1 MSVLTEHKLST
12 ELDNPASLLP
22 KSRKRNA
29 TRSAVLVNVLQHI
42 VVVTAFLAI
51 WQYASGRFIDP
62 LLVTDPISVGR
73 QLLEW
78 IDSGLLLFHLSFTLQ
93 ALAFGFVAGTLAAF
107 LLAVVFTELPR
118 LGRFTETYIIAF
130 NAIPNIALV
139 PIFIVWFGFGI
150 ETKIL
155 MAYLTASFIVFIAAF
170 QGLRNTEARY
180 LELARIFEANK
191 LQTLLKIRIWAALP
205 FLASAFKMALPKTAL
220 AVVIAEFLG
229 SNRGVGY
236 LVVRASNL
244 LDIPALFAAVVV
256 LTVLVQTLSLV
267 SAFVESRL
275 LRWIPKEKR

>member
-1 MSVLTEHKLST
+1 MSVLTDPKLST
-12 ELDNPASLLP
+12 ELDNPATLLP
-22 KSRKRNA
+22 ERRRA
-29 TRSAVLVNVLQHI
+29 AAGRSWLVKAAQHTLVVAV
-42 VVVTAFLAI
+42 FLAA
-51 WQYASGRFIDP
+51 WQYASGRFVDP
-62 LLVTDPISVGR
+62 LLITDPVSVGR
-73 QLLEW
+73 QLQEW
-78 IDSGLLLFHLSFTLQ
+78 TENGLLLFHLSFTLQ
-93 ALAFGFVAGTLAAF
+93 ALFFGFVSGAVAAL
-107 LLAVVFTELPR
+107 LLAVVFTRLPR

-155 MAYLTASFIVFIAAF
+155 MGYLTASFIIFIAAF

-180 LELARIFEANK
+180 LELARILEANTV
-191 LQTLLKIRIWAALP
+191 QTLLKIRIWAAMP
-205 FLASAFKMALPKTAL
+205 FLASAVKMALPKTAL

-256 LTVLVQTLSLV
+256 LTVLVQTLSLAA
-267 SAFVESRL
+267 AFLESRL

>member
-1 MSVLTEHKLST
+1 MSALST
-12 ELDNPASLLP
+12 ELDQIAKPRPA
-22 KSRKRNA
+22 RRV
-29 TRSAVLVNVLQHI
+29 RGSAALVRAAQHI
-42 VVVTAFLAI
+42 AVVLAFLAA
-51 WQYASGRFIDP
+51 WQFLSGRYVDP
-62 LLVTDPISVGR
+62 LLITDPVSVGR
-73 QLLEW
+73 QLWEW
-78 IDSGLLLFHLSFTLQ
+78 VENGRLLFHLSFTVQ
-93 ALAFGFVAGTLAAF
+93 ALVIGFVTGSLAAF
-107 LLAVVFTELPR
+107 VLAVAFTELPR

-130 NAIPNIALV
+130 NAVPNIALV

-155 MAYLTASFIVFIAAF
+155 MGYLTASFIVFIAAF

-180 LELARIFEANK
+180 LELARIFEATK
-191 LQTLLKIRIWAALP
+191 LQTLLKIRLWAALP

-256 LTVLVQTLSLV
+256 LTVLVQALSLIA
-267 SAFVESRL
+267 AFVESRL
-275 LRWIPKEKR
+275 LRWIPQEKR

>member
-1 MSVLTEHKLST
+1 MTVT
-12 ELDNPASLLP
+12 ELRVEVGQRPP
-22 KSRKRNA
+22 
-29 TRSAVLVNVLQHI
+29 RSHAPLARVAQHTLVVA
-42 VVVTAFLAI
+42 AFLVL
-51 WQYASGRFIDP
+51 WQVASGRWVDP
-62 LLVTDPISVGR
+62 LLITDPISVGK
-73 QLLEW
+73 QLWEW
-78 IDSGLLLFHLSFTLQ
+78 IEDGRLVFHLSFTLQ
-93 ALAFGFVAGTLAAF
+93 ALLIGFVAGSVAAF

-118 LGRFTETYIIAF
+118 LGRFAETYIIAF

-150 ETKIL
+150 ATKIL

-170 QGLRNTEARY
+170 QGLRNTDARY
-180 LELARIFEANK
+180 LELARILEASRWQV
-191 LQTLLKIRIWAALP
+191 LVKIRLWAALP

-256 LTVLVQTLSLV
+256 LTALVQVLSLV
-267 SAFVESRL
+267 AAFVEARL

>member
-12 ELDNPASLLP
+12 ELDSPTVLLP
-22 KSRKRNA
+22 KKRRAA
-29 TRSAVLVNVLQHI
+29 TGSALLVKVVQHT
-42 VVVTAFLAI
+42 VVVAAFLAI
-51 WQYASGRFIDP
+51 WQYVSGRFVDP
-62 LLVTDPISVGR
+62 LLITDPISVGR

-78 IDSGLLLFHLSFTLQ
+78 IENGRLLFHLSFTLQ
-93 ALAFGFVAGTLAAF
+93 ALAFGFVSGAVAAF
-107 LLAVVFTELPR
+107 LLAVAFTELPR
-118 LGRFTETYIIAF
+118 LGRFAETYIIAF

-155 MAYLTASFIVFIAAF
+155 MGYLTTSFIVFIAAF

-191 LQTLLKIRIWAALP
+191 LQTLLKIRLWAAMP